1 MCIRDRNSTEA
12 EIIEKID
19 IGGPTMLRA
28 AAKNHEHVTTIVD
41 PNDYDLVTK
50 ELKKNKT
57 ISKSIKKQLAI
68 KVFSHT
74 ANYDLEISN
83 YFNGDQFEEN
93 LLLSYEKSENLRYG
107 ENPHQTASFF
117 KHKFSKPFGISSSI
131 LHQGKEMSYN
141 NIADTDTAIDCV
153 CNFAEPT
160 CVIVKHANPCGVS
173 SRKNLLDAYQSAFE
187 SDPTSAFGGIIAFN
201 EKVSGEVAQR
211 LIDNQ
216 FLEVVAAPAYSDE
229 SLKIFNAKPNVR
241 VLSFKPKINDKNK
254 ILSVSGGLLIQS
266 ADNKIITEDNLEVVT
281 KKVPNKDEIQNALFA
296 WKVCKYVKSN
306 AIVFAVSEQTL
317 GIGAGQMS
325 RIDSGKIAA
334 SKAKEFGFSL
344 NGASMAS
351 DAFFPFRDNVDNAH
365 ELGIKCIIQPGGS
378 IKDKEV
384 IQAADE
390 ADMSMLFTKVR
401 HFRH

>member
-1 MCIRDRNSTEA
+1 
-12 EIIEKID
+12 
-19 IGGPTMLRA
+19 
-28 AAKNHEHVTTIVD
+28 
-41 PNDYDLVTK
+41 
-50 ELKKNKT
+50 
-57 ISKSIKKQLAI
+57 
-68 KVFSHT
+68 
-74 ANYDLEISN
+74 
-83 YFNGDQFEEN
+83 
-93 LLLSYEKSENLRYG
+93 
-107 ENPHQTASFF
+107 
-117 KHKFSKPFGISSSI
+117 
-131 LHQGKEMSYN
+131 MSYN

-241 VLSFKPKINDKNK
+241 VLSFEPKINDKNK

-281 KKVPNKDEIQNALFA
+281 KKIPSKDEIQNALFA

-378 IKDKEV
+378 IKDEEV
-384 IQAADE
+384 IQAANE

-401 HFRH
+401 PVSYTHLRAHET